1 MYQYKSEDDKDIER
15 ERHDL
20 IWQMLTAQLASSH
33 EKLMTQYGMETAPSA
48 LQADDDSLLRGPRGQ
63 IAPASAPADPRQL
76 PAPDSFTIPP
86 RGDR

>member
-1 MYQYKSEDDKDIER
+1 MYQYKSEDDKDIEQ

-33 EKLMTQYGMETAPSA
+33 EKLMTQYGMETASSV
-48 LQADDDSLLRGPRGQ
+48 LKDDESLLRGPRRQ

-76 PAPDSFTIPP
+76 PPPDAFTIPP
-86 RGDR
+86 RGGR

>member
-1 MYQYKSEDDKDIER
+1 MYQYKSEDDKDIEQ

-48 LQADDDSLLRGPRGQ
+48 QQADDDSLLRGPRKR
-63 IAPASAPADPRQL
+63 IAPASAPAEPRQL
-76 PAPDSFTIPP
+76 PAPGAFTIPP
-86 RGDR
+86 RGGR